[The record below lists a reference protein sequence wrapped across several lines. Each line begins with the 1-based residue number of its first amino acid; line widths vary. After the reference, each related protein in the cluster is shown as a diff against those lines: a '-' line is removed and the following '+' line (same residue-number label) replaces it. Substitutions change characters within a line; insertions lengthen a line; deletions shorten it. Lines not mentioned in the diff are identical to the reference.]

1 MQHDVTLSCRCDSY
15 CASFRVALF
24 TYMVFNL
31 LASIF
36 LYIETR
42 ISIMFEQTNVNN
54 SASMDD
60 YDHYRQLIIKSILSI
75 LSLGFAYYYLW
86 SIRRP
91 NSHINHTTTNA
102 TSACNNPTCLRC
114 HSNSQQHAA
123 SFQNNVM
130 MLRRLVQLEPDLFND
145 MRSEIWDEIHVIEER
160 FANDCSNIAIN
171 LLVLKRKFLE
181 VLKKIRHIP
190 SNTAVATEKHKCLS
204 PQPGQ
209 NPTVFF
215 LRGLE
220 AIPLHTI
227 ETCTTT
233 NGRQQQQHD
242 CCPCIRL
249 WEEMPRQPNEPPVT
263 LTGDIDALQTHY
275 AAIREE
281 LMSVMTQEKALFQP
295 FDSAV
300 YKHATTSQQQQ
311 QQNQQQQ
318 AEWSSIYLYRQGIKQ
333 VETCNTY
340 FPITTN
346 ILETMCPH
354 HMGGKCG
361 FGSIYLSKLKQNTKV
376 VEHCGPTNV
385 RLRCHLPLVV
395 PKNTSGSYL
404 KVGEHCVTWE
414 EGIPILFDD
423 SFVHSAVHVGSN
435 DRSGSSSDSSSTSSN
450 EQYDGDRIVLI
461 VDLWHPAL
469 SESDRTALGV
479 LYPPGS

>member
-1 MQHDVTLSCRCDSY
+1 
-15 CASFRVALF
+15 
-24 TYMVFNL
+24 
-31 LASIF
+31 
-36 LYIETR
+36 
-42 ISIMFEQTNVNN
+42 
-54 SASMDD
+54 
-60 YDHYRQLIIKSILSI
+60 
-75 LSLGFAYYYLW
+75 
-86 SIRRP
+86 
-91 NSHINHTTTNA
+91 
-102 TSACNNPTCLRC
+102 
-114 HSNSQQHAA
+114 
-123 SFQNNVM
+123 M
-130 MLRRLVQLEPDLFND
+130 MLRRLVQLEPDLFKD
-145 MRSEIWDEIHVIEER
+145 MRSEIWDEIHFIEER

-171 LLVLKRKFLE
+171 MSTLKSKFWE
-181 VLKKIRHIP
+181 VLRKIMIRHRDIP
-190 SNTAVATEKHKCLS
+190 SNTVVATEKHKCLS

-220 AIPLHTI
+220 ATPLHAI
-227 ETCTTT
+227 ETCTTA
-233 NGRQQQQHD
+233 NEQQQQQHN

-249 WEEMPRQPNEPPVT
+249 WKEMPRQPNEPPVT
-263 LTGDIDALQTHY
+263 LAGDISALQTHY
-275 AAIREE
+275 AAIHEE
-281 LMSVMTQEKALFQP
+281 LMSVITQEKTLFQP

-300 YKHATTSQQQQ
+300 YKDVATTQKQQQ

-333 VETCNTY
+333 VETCKTY

-361 FGSIYLSKLKQNTKV
+361 FGSIYFSKLKQNTKV

-404 KVGEHCVTWE
+404 KVGEHCVSWE

-423 SFVHSAVHVGSN
+423 SFVHSAVYVGSD
-435 DRSGSSSDSSSTSSN
+435 DRSSSDSSSGSSN
-450 EQYDGDRIVLI
+450 KQYDGDRIVLI

>member
-1 MQHDVTLSCRCDSY
+1 
-15 CASFRVALF
+15 
-24 TYMVFNL
+24 
-31 LASIF
+31 
-36 LYIETR
+36 
-42 ISIMFEQTNVNN
+42 MFEQETNVNN

-60 YDHYRQLIIKSILSI
+60 YNDYHQLIIKSILSI
-75 LSLGFAYYYLW
+75 LSLGIAYYYLG

-91 NSHINHTTTNA
+91 NSHINHVTTTTNT
-102 TSACNNPTCLRC
+102 TSACNNPNCLRC

-160 FANDCSNIAIN
+160 FAATNNANHCSNIIN
-171 LLVLKRKFLE
+171 LSMLKRKFWE
-181 VLKKIRHIP
+181 VLKKIMTRYRNIP
-190 SNTAVATEKHKCLS
+190 SNTVIATEQKCLS

-233 NGRQQQQHD
+233 NEQQQQQHD
-242 CCPCIRL
+242 NCPCIRL
-249 WEEMPRQPNEPPVT
+249 WKEIPRQPNEPPVT
-263 LTGDIDALQTHY
+263 LTGDIGALQKHY

-281 LMSVMTQEKALFQP
+281 LMSVITQEKTLFQP

-300 YKHATTSQQQQ
+300 YKRATLTQHQRQQ

-333 VETCNTY
+333 VETCKTY
-340 FPITTN
+340 FLITTN

-354 HMGGKCG
+354 NMGGKCG

-404 KVGEHCVTWE
+404 KVGEHCVSWD

-423 SFVHSAVHVGSN
+423 SFVHSAVYVGSN
-435 DRSGSSSDSSSTSSN
+435 NISGSSSDNSSTSSN